1 MKTLIHGALVYDG
14 TGEAPRAADV
24 LIDGERIAAVE
35 AGLAGRDIDAERVDA
50 RGRMVTPGFLD
61 MHRHCDVAPLRDADF
76 GTLELAQGITA
87 TTVGNCGIACVP
99 VPPDRYADYRAFA
112 VPVVGDMP
120 PEFAFFDYRA
130 YFAAL
135 EAAKPALHMGVMAA
149 TGAVRVAV
157 KGFADTPY
165 TQAEMARA
173 QAHVAEAMACGALGV
188 SLGFMY
194 LPEFYTTPEEEVRV
208 IAPAARAGGVLTTHV
223 RGEGDSLAASIRE
236 VLDIA
241 RRAGIRLHISHL
253 KATGIRNWNRG
264 IHEAIALLEDA
275 RAHGEPVT
283 ADFYPYAGGSTTVFS
298 LIPPTVTRQSNE
310 GTLRY
315 LATAAGRRA
324 LREGI
329 AREHA
334 GWDNM
339 ALSIGW
345 DRILV
350 AGTRLPEHAG
360 YAGRSVLALAQA
372 AGYGEPSDFICDLV
386 VAEGGQVT
394 VIVLSMDERDV
405 DTVARLP
412 YAALIS
418 DALYGGGGNPHPR
431 LYGAF
436 PRLIRDFVLARS
448 ILPME
453 TAVRKMTGL
462 PASIL
467 GLTERGLIRPGYRAD
482 VAVFDP
488 AALLDHATY
497 EDSRRL
503 STGMERLLMDGRT
516 VWTNSHATD
525 RHAGQVL
532 RRENGDLGEQARAVL

>member
-14 TGEAPRAADV
+14 TGAAPRAADV

-35 AGLAGRDIDAERVDA
+35 AGLAGRNIDAERLDA
-50 RGRMVTPGFLD
+50 HGRIVTPGFID
-61 MHRHCDVAPLRDADF
+61 MHRHCDVAPFRDSDF
-76 GTLELAQGITA
+76 GALELAQGITA

-99 VPPDRYADYRAFA
+99 VPSNRYVDYSSFA
-112 VPVVGDMP
+112 SPVVGDMP
-120 PEFAFFDYRA
+120 PTFAFPDYRA
-130 YFAAL
+130 YFQALDAAD
-135 EAAKPALHMGVMAA
+135 PALHMGVMAA
-149 TGAVRVAV
+149 TGTVRVAV

-165 TQAEMARA
+165 SPGEIA
-173 QAHVAEAMACGALGV
+173 QAQALVAEAMACGALGV

-194 LPEFYTTPEEEVRV
+194 LPEYYTTSEEEIRV
-208 IAPAARAGGVLTTHV
+208 IAPAAKAGGVLTTHV
-223 RGEGDSLAASIRE
+223 RGEGDSLVASVRE

-275 RAHGEPVT
+275 RAQGEPVT

-315 LATAAGRRA
+315 LATAAGKRA
-324 LREGI
+324 LREEI
-329 AREHA
+329 ARDHA

-350 AGTRLPEHAG
+350 AGTGLPEHAG

-372 AGYGEPSDFICDLV
+372 EGYGEPSDFICDLV
-386 VAEGGQVT
+386 VAESGQVT

-412 YAALIS
+412 YTALIS

-436 PRLIRDFVLARS
+436 PRLIRDFVLARN
-448 ILPME
+448 IRPME

-467 GLTERGLIRPGYRAD
+467 GLSQRGLLRPGYRAD
-482 VAVFDP
+482 LAVFDP
-488 AALLDHATY
+488 ADLRDHATY

-503 STGMERLLMDGRT
+503 STGMERLLMDGQT
-516 VWTNSHATD
+516 VFVNGKPTD
-525 RHAGQVL
+525 NHAGRVL
-532 RRENGDLGEQARAVL
+532 RRESRD